1 MTERTEEAQ
10 KGPDRLA
17 KVQQS
22 PSYKYAVLA
31 ITSIGIFMSTLD
43 SSIVNVALPTI
54 STAFAASLTTLSWVV
69 TAYLLSIS
77 SLLPTM
83 GRAADL
89 YGRKTVYSLGF
100 IVFIIGSAL
109 CGLAWNVGA
118 LILFRVVQAV
128 GASML
133 MANGMAIVT
142 AVFPPKERGRALG
155 ISGTVVAAGSL
166 AGPALGGL
174 IVGTLTWRYIFYIN
188 LPIGIIG
195 AFLGF
200 AFLPEQPKSREGRF
214 DFLGSGLFVIGLV
227 PLLLAL
233 SEGQGVALSLPF
245 VLAMAALAV
254 AGLAAFYYVERR
266 TAHPMIDL
274 SLFRQPIFTIGNAA
288 GMLSYTVNFFSVFLI
303 PFYLTE
309 ARGLSPIVVGLMMT
323 PVPAVMFFVA
333 PLSGWL
339 SDRIGYVF
347 LTSSGMTVLTLGMVA
362 LSGLRAETG
371 YVSIALRLSLVGI
384 GMGLFTSP
392 NNSSIMGAVQPSKLG
407 LTSGLIATVR
417 NVGMMLGVA
426 ISASLFESRFSHAE
440 SYLQAHFGALT
451 PALVDQAYATALH
464 TTFLVAAGIGVLGIL
479 ISSVRAAEGPR
490 THPR

>member
-1 MTERTEEAQ
+1 MTEQAERAQ
-10 KGPDRLA
+10 KRRDLLEKAQR
-17 KVQQS
+17 S
-22 PSYKYAVLA
+22 PSYKYTVLA
-31 ITSIGIFMSTLD
+31 ITAIGIFMSTLD
-43 SSIVNVALPTI
+43 GSIVNVALPTI
-54 STAFAASLTTLSWVV
+54 STAFSASLTTLGWVV
-69 TAYLLSIS
+69 TAYLLAIS

-89 YGRKTVYSLGF
+89 YGRKAVYSLGF

-109 CGLAWNVGA
+109 CGLSWNVGA
-118 LILFRVVQAV
+118 LIIFRVIQAI
-128 GASML
+128 GAAML

-142 AVFPPKERGRALG
+142 AVFPAKERGRALG

-166 AGPALGGL
+166 TGPALGGL
-174 IVGTLTWRYIFYIN
+174 IVGALNWRYIFYIN

-195 AFLGF
+195 ALLGF
-200 AFLPEQPKSREGRF
+200 TLLPEQPRSHEGRF

-233 SEGQGVALSLPF
+233 SEGQDIGWGSPIVYVML
-245 VLAMAALAV
+245 VLAV
-254 AGLAAFYYVERR
+254 AGLTAFYYVERR
-266 TAHPMIDL
+266 TAQPMVDL

-303 PFYLTE
+303 PFYLTQV
-309 ARGLSPIVVGLMMT
+309 RGLPPELVGLMMT

-347 LTSSGMTVLTLGMVA
+347 LTSAGMIILTLGMVA
-362 LSGLRAETG
+362 LSGLKEATG
-371 YVSIALRLSLVGI
+371 FVSVALRLALVGI

-392 NNSSIMGAVQPSKLG
+392 NNSSIMGAVHTSKLG

-426 ISASLFESRFSHAE
+426 ISASLFQNRLGHAE
-440 SYLQAHFGALT
+440 AYLQARFGPLT
-451 PALVDQAYATALH
+451 PALENQAFVTSLH
-464 TTFLVAAGIGVLGIL
+464 TTFLIAAGIGVLGII

-490 THPR
+490 PQPR